1 MRDTR
6 DIVAEKANHH
16 HHHVE
21 DTGEHRSGLLSDP
34 HHDYD
39 SSSYDCFSMYNSTP
53 RRKEQHQWA
62 EPEQQ
67 DNH

>member
-6 DIVAEKANHH
+6 DSVTKNANH

-21 DTGEHRSGLLSDP
+21 DTEEHSSGLLSDP
-34 HHDYD
+34 RYDYD
-39 SSSYDCFSMYNSTP
+39 SSSCECFSIYNST
-53 RRKEQHQWA
+53 RRKEQRQWA

-67 DNH
+67 DKH